1 MFMNL
6 IANAI
11 NALEESNK
19 ARSFQQIKDN
29 PNRITIQTTLS
40 EDGHHILIRIQDNDQ
55 GMSENVKQKLF
66 DYLFTTKA
74 VGKGTGLGLSI
85 SQQIV
90 EEKHG
95 GQLTVTSELGKGTEL
110 AIIIP
115 VGSGELGVRS

>member
-85 SQQIV
+85 S
-90 EEKHG
+90 
-95 GQLTVTSELGKGTEL
+95 
-110 AIIIP
+110 
-115 VGSGELGVRS
+115 